1 MASEPTACTANIG
14 PKGRRQRLRVG
25 LVGMAVSALATVA
38 LLLSAA
44 PAWLTAL
51 LIIPWWMAALG
62 LFQARAQTC
71 VALAA
76 KGERDL
82 DSGPEPQ
89 PDAERDAIRR
99 QARRVHGQALAFA
112 AVATG
117 ATFILRAL
125 IAA

>member
-14 PKGRRQRLRVG
+14 PKGRRQRLTVG
-25 LVGMAVSALATVA
+25 LVGMAVSAVATVV
-38 LLLSAA
+38 LLVSAA
-44 PAWLTAL
+44 PAWLAVL
-51 LIIPWWMAALG
+51 LIVPWWMAALG
-62 LFQARAQTC
+62 IFQARAQTC

-76 KGERDL
+76 KGQRDL

-112 AVATG
+112 AAVTG
-117 ATFILRAL
+117 ATLIIRGL